1 MSRDLMDETY
11 YISHGGKIPVRWTAP
26 EVRTTN
32 HTLIDI
38 FCCCCCYRRSITR
51 STRQPVMCGALVVSC
66 TRYGV
71 WGTNHLKL
79 SLTIK
84 WARILYSLT
93 VSIPHRQSRR
103 LMKDTDWPLPLGPP
117 GQFTS
122 SWWNVGECFL
132 FIIFAV
138 NEAKLKP

>member
-1 MSRDLMDETY
+1 MHRDLAARNILVSEEGVCKVGCVYVCVQGGVGVCTIALKGNISYYLSFQVADFGMSRDLMDETY

-32 HTLIDI
+32 HTSIDI

-66 TRYGV
+66 MRYGV

-84 WARILYSLT
+84 
-93 VSIPHRQSRR
+93 
-103 LMKDTDWPLPLGPP
+103 
-117 GQFTS
+117 
-122 SWWNVGECFL
+122 
-132 FIIFAV
+132 
-138 NEAKLKP
+138 